1 MNPFLFKT
9 IMVLS
14 VIFCF
19 SVFGC
24 SRDKDRTFV
33 DFKRTELEKVVF
45 HGYEI
50 PKFPTAQDQLNY
62 ARSGFPDVNEKRAA
76 LNFIAE
82 LFPGERRVCG
92 NAALNLAY
100 MNFGS
105 DYRFALQLDY
115 HSAVKDYL
123 KIISDFQD
131 QPEVLVK
138 ANWYLGWIYCD
149 LLDDVASGLKYYW
162 KIVDAYP
169 DREMGISSPV
179 PWVSLVYNQPVNDRL
194 PENQKQTQCRWAD
207 LSLLEIVRHTS
218 DSRES
223 LQAFERLWGEYRD
236 SLTTGF
242 AIKLLLEDKAHQK
255 KILPFAKQ
263 YLDTHFSNTYLMAE
277 IDALVKETAL

>member
-1 MNPFLFKT
+1 MIIRKLLVSSFLLALALGGYIGCNDPHENFILPKTDMPVVTFK
-9 IMVLS
+9 
-14 VIFCF
+14 
-19 SVFGC
+19 
-24 SRDKDRTFV
+24 
-33 DFKRTELEKVVF
+33 
-45 HGYEI
+45 GYSI
-50 PKFPTAQDQLNY
+50 PQFPTGQDQLNY

-82 LFPGERRVCG
+82 LFPGDRLACG

-149 LLDDVASGLKYYW
+149 LLDDAESGLKYYW
-162 KIVDAYP
+162 KIVDVYP
-169 DREMGISSPV
+169 DRKMGISSPV
-179 PWVSLVYNQPVNDRL
+179 PWVSLVYNQPINGGPL
-194 PENQKQTQCRWAD
+194 EKQKQTQCHWAD
-207 LSLLEIVRHTS
+207 LSLLEIVRHAP
-218 DSRES
+218 DQNEALR
-223 LQAFERLWGEYRD
+223 AFDRLWKDHRD
-236 SLTTGF
+236 SLTTGY

-263 YLDTHFSNTYLMAE
+263 YLEIHHTNTYLVAE
-277 IDALVKETAL
+277 IDAMIKETAL

>member
-1 MNPFLFKT
+1 MNFYIFKA

-14 VIFCF
+14 AIV
-19 SVFGC
+19 VFFISGC
-24 SRDKDRTFV
+24 SRDSTFV
-33 DFKRTELEKVVF
+33 EFQRTELEKVIF
-45 HGYEI
+45 LGYDI

-62 ARSGFPDVNEKRAA
+62 ARSGFPDMDEKRAA

-82 LFPGERRVCG
+82 QFPQERLVCG

-100 MNFGS
+100 MNFGN

-115 HSAVKDYL
+115 RSALKDYL
-123 KIISDFQD
+123 KIISDFPD

-149 LLDDVASGLKYYW
+149 LLDNVASGLKFYW
-162 KIVDAYP
+162 KIVEAYP
-169 DREMGISSPV
+169 DREVGISSPV
-179 PWVSLVYNQPVNDRL
+179 PWVSLVYNQPASDGL
-194 PENQKQTQCRWAD
+194 PEKQNQTKCCWAD

-218 DSRES
+218 DSKEA
-223 LQAFERLWGEYRD
+223 LKAFDRLWYKYRD

-242 AIKLLLEDKAHQK
+242 AIKLLLQDKRYHE

-263 YLDTHFSNTYLMAE
+263 YLGTHRSNTYLITE
-277 IDALVKETAL
+277 IEALIKETAL